1 MPETGDVWFTEAE
14 PTPGKS
20 TPIFIIKVGRP
31 DGDHYYLTKVVW
43 EYPPSATLPS
53 DYPDRPE
60 RVVAITEVVNLYNT
74 TAGPGVDAK
83 EIPEDVSGISNGQ
96 AGGR

>member
-1 MPETGDVWFTEAE
+1 MPEAPDVWFTEGE
-14 PTPGKS
+14 PLSGRS
-20 TPIFIIKVGRP
+20 TPTFIIKVTRT

-43 EYPPSATLPS
+43 EYPPSSTLPQ
-53 DYPDRPE
+53 DYPDRADK
-60 RVVAITEVVNLYNT
+60 VVAITQVATLYTN
-74 TAGPGVDAK
+74 TAGPEVDAK